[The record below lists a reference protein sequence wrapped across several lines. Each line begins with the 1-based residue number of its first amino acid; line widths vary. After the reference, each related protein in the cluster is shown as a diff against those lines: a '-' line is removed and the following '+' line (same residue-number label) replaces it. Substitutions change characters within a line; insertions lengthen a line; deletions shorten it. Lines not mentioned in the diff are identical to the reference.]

1 MRMER
6 MEDNK
11 FVWLPSGPIFYD
23 PYIFSTSG
31 LWIPKS
37 HGGRSTAK
45 EWKGNGGTLNN
56 SEQDETLTNRR
67 YKTVNREC
75 NRES

>member
-1 MRMER
+1 

-45 EWKGNGGTLNN
+45 EWKGNGGT
-56 SEQDETLTNRR
+56 
-67 YKTVNREC
+67 
-75 NRES
+75 